1 MKSWRRERTKRKCM
15 PFSTETDFPLFGA
28 GGMRNAGAGFEKTE
42 QNCDSLFRFFY
53 SCKVFNFFLDFPFPA
68 GIVSSRKQT
77 ILKNGILRR
86 IDAARIMMNGGW
98 TMRHEIRVTLFF
110 AVLFCVCF
118 TGCEKKESAAQEE
131 KFLPVRFYKLSQRP
145 LGRYRM
151 FPGIIRPEEQVNLS
165 FRVDGRLIQFNAG
178 SGKRFKKGDLLAKLD
193 PAVFQ
198 AAVDSAEAKYQ
209 EALKDYERYK
219 TLYGK
224 KVVAATEYEKKKRD
238 LDMSEA
244 ALRNAREDLRYS
256 EIYAPFS
263 GVTSTTYAD
272 TYQHIKANEPL
283 IRLQNLDA
291 LQVSIDVPEKDFS
304 VGIPNN
310 ITEVNRLAEENGGF
324 YGTVPALPGQRFK
337 LSLKETSTEADS
349 VTQTFRV
356 TFRIAGMKNIRL
368 FPGMTMAV
376 YVPDLQ
382 HRTEAER
389 NRTMFDVP
397 FGALFTKDGESC
409 VWLIG
414 ADGRVRAVPVKTG
427 AAYES
432 VISIT
437 SPQLKPG
444 DMIAASGVMVLH
456 DGDRVREL
464 PETGSRKT
472 LGH

>member
-1 MKSWRRERTKRKCM
+1 MQC
-15 PFSTETDFPLFGA
+15 
-28 GGMRNAGAGFEKTE
+28 KTAVR
-42 QNCDSLFRFFY
+42 L
-53 SCKVFNFFLDFPFPA
+53 SCAL
-68 GIVSSRKQT
+68 
-77 ILKNGILRR
+77 
-86 IDAARIMMNGGW
+86 
-98 TMRHEIRVTLFF
+98 
-110 AVLFCVCF
+110 LFCLSF
-118 TGCEKKESAAQEE
+118 SGCGKKAPAAPEE
-131 KFLPVRFYKLSQRP
+131 KILSVRFYQLKQIP
-145 LGRYRM
+145 QGRYRM

-198 AAVDSAEAKYQ
+198 AAVDSAEAKYK

-219 TLYGK
+219 LLYGK
-224 KVVAATEYEKKKRD
+224 KVVAETEYEKKKRD

-244 ALRNAREDLRYS
+244 AVRNAKDDLQNS

-291 LQVSIDVPEKDFS
+291 LQVSIDVPEKDFTA
-304 VGIPNN
+304 GISTS
-310 ITEVNRLAEENGGF
+310 IAEVNRIAEANGGF

-337 LSLKETSTEADS
+337 LSLKEASTEADS

-356 TFRIAGMKNIRL
+356 TFRIAGKKDIRL

-382 HRTEAER
+382 YKTEAER
-389 NRTMFDVP
+389 NAAMFDVP
-397 FGALFTKDGESC
+397 FSALFTRDGKSC

-414 ADGRVRAVPVKTG
+414 ADNTVRAVPVKTG

-432 VISIT
+432 EISVT
-437 SPQLKPG
+437 APQLKPG
-444 DMIAASGVMVLH
+444 DRIAVSGVMVLR
-456 DGDRVREL
+456 DGDRVRDL

-472 LGH
+472 IGR